1 MPLGE
6 TSYGSIRRLS
16 YADGKVKVQNKRN
29 TTEMELA
36 LYNAGAIDEF
46 GNAKFSDRDPDA
58 VKVNQ
63 LLQKQNAELR
73 KTYVRN
79 EKKQGR
85 R

>member
-1 MPLGE
+1 
-6 TSYGSIRRLS
+6 
-16 YADGKVKVQNKRN
+16 
-29 TTEMELA
+29 MELA